1 MKTTKLFLFGA
12 MALTVAG
19 FSGIPAQ
26 AAEVEGWGSFKLYL
40 DPGHSGH
47 ENQGLWGYSE
57 AEKVLAV
64 ALNVQDM
71 LKTYTD
77 IPDDCLRLCRYTE
90 NESKTLEERTDE
102 ANAWGADFYYSIH
115 SDASGNN
122 NTTVTLFGGWR
133 KNGVEIEKTPNGG
146 KAFGEILNPNLTNAM
161 RITTRGNYYDRCY
174 YYPSDETHANQYPY
188 LHVNRESNMPSL
200 LSEGGYHT
208 IASQQQLNINADYK
222 RIEAF
227 AAFRSI
233 LKYRGLNCPVQ
244 TFLTGIITN
253 SENDVPINGVTVTV
267 DGKTYTTDTW
277 ESVFNKYTRNPNLIH
292 NGYYFFEGLTGGQ
305 EYEVTFAAD
314 GFNTETRT
322 VTIKQSDDGEAADN
336 ITFLDMQ
343 MTSHAP
349 ARVDGISVSD
359 FTAVNPT
366 KPVTITFSRNMNR
379 ESVEQATSIN
389 RGEIGLS
396 WDNDYTLNI
405 DVSQLSNIYRY
416 TLTIDGSI
424 AKNSQTNQFF
434 DGDGDGTEG
443 GNYVIEFTMAEPDVE
458 APYVVSADPTP
469 EGEALFTRRPPI
481 RIEFNEELAW
491 NDDLHANLL
500 SVTDKDGNSIAG
512 TVSHAVVREASVVH
526 FYPNEDLPLDRTLLV
541 VLAGGIPDL
550 SGNVSDQY
558 AFRFMTEYRDNTYT
572 TIRNLDDTNEFWA
585 PDGSG
590 STKGLTQDA
599 NFWRAVTSPVYSKA
613 SPGAC
618 QLIYD
623 FDEDSSDNLWQIRE
637 YWSKS
642 TNSTNKQTSIDG
654 ILAFW
659 FYGDGSNNHI
669 TTNVRANTTGG
680 GLKHPEETQ
689 EINFRGWKHV
699 KWDMK
704 NDPYVAFTGVDQ
716 LTGIWYFDSFFLTH
730 EYTDPDDEEI
740 TQQAWRGTLYFDELQ
755 FIKAGTGERTAQL
768 TDVTIPE
775 SGVDNAMLSRT
786 IISRNG
792 DNITIANARGIDI
805 YSISGAKVA
814 RSLGDRINVGNLNA
828 GVYLVRAT
836 IDGKCVVAKI
846 VK

>member
-1 MKTTKLFLFGA
+1 MKTSLLLKSCA
-12 MALTVAG
+12 VALLL
-19 FSGIPAQ
+19 SGVGGTAAD
-26 AAEVEGWGSFKLYL
+26 AAEVNGWGDFKLYL
-40 DPGHSGH
+40 DPGHSGR

-64 ALNVQDM
+64 ALNIQDM

-77 IPDDCLRLCRYTE
+77 MPDACLKLCRYTE
-90 NESKTLEERTDE
+90 SESKTLEERTDE

-122 NTTVTLFGGWR
+122 NTTVTLFGGWM
-133 KNGVEIEKTPNGG
+133 KNGTPVEKTPNGG

-174 YYPSDETHANQYPY
+174 YYPGENHHANQYPY

-222 RIEAF
+222 RTEAF

-233 LKYRGLNCPVQ
+233 LKFRGLPCPVQ

-277 ESVFNKYTRNPNLIH
+277 ESVFSKYTRNPNLIH

-305 EYEVTFAAD
+305 EYTITYEAE
-314 GFNTETRT
+314 GFDTETRT
-322 VTIKQSDDGEAADN
+322 VTIKQSIDGEAADN
-336 ITFLDMQ
+336 ITYVDLQ
-343 MTSHAP
+343 MTSNAP

-359 FTAVNPT
+359 FYSVNPT
-366 KPVTITFSRNMNR
+366 KPITITFSRKMDR
-379 ESVEQATSIN
+379 QSVEQALSIN
-389 RGEIGLS
+389 RGEISLS

-405 DVSQLSNIYRY
+405 DVSRLTNEYLYKI
-416 TLTIDGSI
+416 TIDGSI
-424 AKNSQTNQFF
+424 AKNSQTGQFF
-434 DGDGDGTEG
+434 DGDGDGQPG
-443 GNYVIEFTMAEPDVE
+443 GNYVIDFAMAEPDLD
-458 APYVVSADPTP
+458 APVIVSADPTP
-469 EGEALFTRRPPI
+469 EGESLYTTRPPI
-481 RIEFNEELAW
+481 RIEFSEELAW
-491 NDDLHANLL
+491 NDDLYGNNIH
-500 SVTDKDGNSIAG
+500 VTDKDGNVYNG
-512 TVSHAVVREASVVH
+512 TLVHNVVREASVLH
-526 FYPNEDLPLDRTLLV
+526 YYLNDDLPLDRTILV
-541 VLAGGIPDL
+541 VLDGGIPDL
-550 SGNVSDQY
+550 SGNLSEQY
-558 AFRFMTEYRDNTYT
+558 AFRFMTEYRNNTYN
-572 TIRNLDDTNEFWA
+572 TIRDLNDTNEFWA
-585 PDGSG
+585 PEGSG

-599 NFWRAVTSPVYSKA
+599 NFWNAVTSPVYSKT

-623 FDEDSSDNLWQIRE
+623 FDEYYEDNLWQIRE

-642 TNSTNKQTSIDG
+642 TNAVNKQSSIDG

-659 FYGDGSNNHI
+659 LYGDGSNNHI

-680 GLKHPEETQ
+680 GLKHPEATQ
-689 EINFRGWKHV
+689 EINFRGWRHV

-704 NDPYVAFTGVDQ
+704 NDPYVAFTGTDL
-716 LTGIWYFDSFFLTH
+716 LTGVWYFDSFFLTH

-740 TQQAWRGTLYFDELQ
+740 TQQAWNGVLYFDELQ
-755 FIKAGTGERTAQL
+755 FIKPGTGERTAQL
-768 TDVTIPE
+768 SDVTLPD
-775 SGVDNAMLSRT
+775 SGVDDATISRT
-786 IISRNG
+786 LINRDG
-792 DNITIANARGIDI
+792 DNIIVNRANAITI
-805 YSISGAKVA
+805 YSITGAKMA
-814 RSLGDRINVGNLNA
+814 SSATDRINLGNLNA
-828 GVYLVRAT
+828 GVYIVSARVNGNN
-836 IDGKCVVAKI
+836 IIAKI